1 MTGGGEAVTE
11 AARQRVAAT
20 LEAARRV
27 ELGRLVIGAPGAEVE
42 AARRRALDA
51 ADGAGRSGLVQEA
64 RDAAIAY
71 VTQAFSDGSFSGT
84 WAVTEMA
91 MSVTRPGDRAA
102 VAEAL
107 ADAATADAVE
117 DLVDEETA
125 ETLRATWVSIAGAG
139 ALSDPSSIA
148 NLTSSLAGWS
158 EGRRGWMGLTVAVVL
173 SLIGLGLLAIGQV
186 FGLAFLAVGAVVLRN
201 AIRGRPA

>member
-201 AIRGRPA
+201 AIRGRSA

>member
-1 MTGGGEAVTE
+1 MTGSGQAAIE

-27 ELGRLVIGAPGAEVE
+27 ELGRMVVGAPGAEVE
-42 AARRRALDA
+42 GARRRALDA
-51 ADGAGRSGLVQEA
+51 ADSAGRAGFVQEA

-91 MSVTRPGDRAA
+91 MSVTRPADRAA

-107 ADAATADAVE
+107 ADTATADAVE

-125 ETLRATWVSIAGAG
+125 ETLRATWASITGAG

-158 EGRRGWMGLTVAVVL
+158 EGRGGWMGLTVAVVL
-173 SLIGLGLLAIGQV
+173 ALVGVGMLALGQV

-201 AIRGRPA
+201 ALRGRAT

>member
-1 MTGGGEAVTE
+1 MTGGGEAVAE

-27 ELGRLVIGAPGAEVE
+27 ELERLIVGVPGPETEDARQRAVAAADAAGRTALVEEARE
-42 AARRRALDA
+42 AALAW
-51 ADGAGRSGLVQEA
+51 
-64 RDAAIAY
+64 
-71 VTQAFSDGSFSGT
+71 VTQSFSNRAYSGT
-84 WAVTEMA
+84 WAVTEMS
-91 MSVTRPGDRAA
+91 MSATRAGDRAA

-117 DLVDEETA
+117 DLVDEEA
-125 ETLRATWVSIAGAG
+125 AGTLRATWASIAGAG
-139 ALSDPSSIA
+139 GLSDPSSIA

-186 FGLAFLAVGAVVLRN
+186 FGVAFLAVGAVVLRN
-201 AIRGRPA
+201 ALRGRSA